1 MLLAGNVSELFNPTC
16 SDISIFTQHRL
27 TQAQMFCFRWNRAE
41 NISVP
46 QPYMFWYNPEI
57 CWKCFNAFSPKM
69 FWYEHFHRTQ
79 AENISAPSSKV
90 FDIVPHRLNILLQC
104 FNPSFKQYLST
115 GLDIAFCLLIWQYL
129 NTSASILLLNK
140 YCIAPTGVSG
150 TQTDFLIMV
159 NMFQDSRCSVTDM
172 LQTQVFTYVESVSAP
187 PKSLSIH
194 FDNSR
199 YSVIDVFQAQI
210 PMLKAFQLHPFHSCR
225 CLDMLQTQA
234 PYVEVAPPKHFN
246 IIKTS

>member
-1 MLLAGNVSELFNPTC
+1 MLLVPKCF
-16 SDISIFTQHRL
+16 DMSIFTQHRL
-27 TQAQMFCFRWNRAE
+27 KIFQRPVQ
-41 NISVP
+41 
-46 QPYMFWYNPEI
+46 
-57 CWKCFNAFSPKM
+57 KC
-69 FWYEHFHRTQ
+69 
-79 AENISAPSSKV
+79 

-199 YSVIDVFQAQI
+199 CSVIDVFQAQI
-210 PMLKAFQLHPFHSCR
+210 PMLKVFQLHPFHSCR
-225 CLDMLQTQA
+225 CLDMLQTQV